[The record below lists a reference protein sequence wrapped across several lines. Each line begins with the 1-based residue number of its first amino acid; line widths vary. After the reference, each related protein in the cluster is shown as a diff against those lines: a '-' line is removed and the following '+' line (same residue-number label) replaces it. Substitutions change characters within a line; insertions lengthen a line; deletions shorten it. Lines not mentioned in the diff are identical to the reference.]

1 MEFFKKINDLL
12 GEGCT
17 LSVNIAKKCDYLS
30 VSVMPGNP
38 LVKDVAVKNLTP
50 LVISGTPEELDKGFA
65 EAISEPVARVSGL
78 LVDIASFE
86 KGEAETKA
94 KSAALAKQREE
105 KQRKEVEFKGYLAL
119 AKENN
124 DAHKFKDA
132 RTCLDKARIAT
143 DGSEAQ
149 IKLIKEMDSTI
160 EKSSGIDNIF
170 GAPEDTSDGKNVV
183 FKASKAKSAPAP
195 KAASEDEGDSEDED
209 EE

>member
-1 MEFFKKINDLL
+1 MSSAAL
-12 GEGCT
+12 
-17 LSVNIAKKCDYLS
+17 
-30 VSVMPGNP
+30 P
-38 LVKDVAVKNLTP
+38 
-50 LVISGTPEELDKGFA
+50 
-65 EAISEPVARVSGL
+65 R
-78 LVDIASFE
+78 
-86 KGEAETKA
+86 TKA